1 MTDLINRLLAA
12 LICLA
17 AAMISPVSAFAQG
30 GSLQLIRD
38 AEVEATIRAYADPI
52 FKAAGQDASNIKVHL
67 IEDDRINAFVAPG
80 LNMFINTGLLMQADR
95 PNQVIGVI
103 AHETGHIAGGH
114 LVRFKDAIR
123 NATIENIACMLLSV
137 GGVVATGGGAAPLP
151 TICGEIAKRGLLKY
165 SRVQEA
171 SADQA
176 GMKFLDA
183 TQQSSRGLLEFFKK
197 LEGQEFLLQTNQ
209 DPYLR
214 THPLTPDRVDSVA
227 EHVAHSPYSDN
238 PDQPTLI
245 ELHQRMLAK
254 LKGFLW
260 PLGRVL
266 QVYPEKDMSVPARYA
281 RAIAYFRVSRLKESL
296 ALMDSLLKEAP
307 DDPFFLEQKGQILFQ
322 NGRLDEAM
330 PLYQR
335 AADLRPRETLLRL
348 ELGQLQIET
357 EQDQYVKP
365 AVKNLELAAYGE
377 PNNSTGWHFLAIAY
391 GRDGSIGLSALAKA
405 EEALAQGDHKEARA
419 QAQLALD
426 RGLPDGSPGW
436 IRAQDI
442 LSRAQDIEDE

>member
-1 MTDLINRLLAA
+1 MTDLINRLLAG
-12 LICLA
+12 CVSLA
-17 AAMISPVSAFAQG
+17 AALILPVSAFAQG
-30 GSLQLIRD
+30 GSISLIRD

-52 FKAAGQDASNIKVHL
+52 FKAAGLDASNINVHL
-67 IEDDRINAFVAPG
+67 IDDDRINAFVAPG
-80 LNMFINTGLLMQADR
+80 LNMFINTGLLMKAED

-123 NATIENIACMLLSV
+123 NATIENIACMLLTV
-137 GGVVATGGGAAPLP
+137 GGAVASGGGAAPLP

-197 LEGQEFLLQTNQ
+197 LEGQEFLLNNQ
-209 DPYLR
+209 DPYLS
-214 THPLTPDRVDSVA
+214 THPLTTDRIDSVA
-227 EHVAHSPYSDN
+227 QHVSQSPYSDAKDS
-238 PDQPTLI
+238 PALI
-245 ELHQRMLAK
+245 VLHERMLAK

-266 QVYPEKDMSVPARYA
+266 QTYPEKDMSIPSRYA

-296 ALMDSLLKEAP
+296 ALMDSLLAEAP

-322 NGRLDEAM
+322 NGRLEEAL

-335 AADLRPRETLLRL
+335 AVDLRPREALLHL
-348 ELGQLQIET
+348 ELGQLQIEM
-357 EQDQYVKP
+357 EQDQYVKA
-365 AVKNLELAAYGE
+365 AVSNLEMAAYGE

-391 GRDGSIGLSALAKA
+391 GRSGDIGMSALAKA
-405 EEALAQGDHKEARA
+405 EEALAQGNHKEARA

-426 RGLPDGSPGW
+426 RGLKDGSPGW